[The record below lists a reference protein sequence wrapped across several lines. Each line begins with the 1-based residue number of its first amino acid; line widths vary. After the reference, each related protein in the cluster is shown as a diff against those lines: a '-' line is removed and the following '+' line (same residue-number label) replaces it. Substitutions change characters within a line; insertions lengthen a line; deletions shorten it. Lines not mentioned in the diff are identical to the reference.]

1 VNKMDFLQKIF
12 YFIFQK
18 EIIGPILILVV
29 GMLLVRIISS
39 AMEKIINSGKEG
51 FEQKRRK
58 TIVELINNIIKYFIY
73 ILMVIFILNIY
84 GVDTKSI
91 IASLGVAGVILG
103 FALQSTVEDLISGMA
118 IIMDNYFVIGD
129 IVTFN
134 DFTGEVIAM
143 GLKSTKI
150 RKANGE
156 VYIIANRNINSV
168 INISQHKAGI
178 TLEIPTAY
186 EESVE
191 KVEKILK
198 KVVEDAKKL
207 PNIYKDS
214 KYLGINSMN
223 DSAINYAII
232 IYCKQDQQWQIKREI
247 LKMIKLAY
255 EKENIKIPY
264 PQIEVHNGAKI

>member
-1 VNKMDFLQKIF
+1 MEPFERIF
-12 YFIFQK
+12 EFIFQK
-18 EIIGPILILVV
+18 EIIGPIVVVTVGLFLIK
-29 GMLLVRIISS
+29 IISHTL
-39 AMEKIINSGKEG
+39 EKMITKEKSGYEV
-51 FEQKRRK
+51 KRRI
-58 TIVELINNIIKYFIY
+58 TIVELMDNIIKYFIY

-103 FALQSTVEDLISGMA
+103 FALQSTVEDLISGIA

-156 VYIIANRNINSV
+156 VYTIANRNINSI
-168 INISQHKAGI
+168 INLSQHKAGI
-178 TLEIPTAY
+178 FIEIPTAY
-186 EESVE
+186 EEEIS
-191 KVEKILK
+191 KVESVLK
-198 KVVEDAKKL
+198 KVITEAKKL
-207 PNIYKDS
+207 PNVQKDS
-214 KYLGINSMN
+214 KYLGINSMQ
-223 DSAINYAII
+223 DSCIHYAILI
-232 IYCKQDQQWQIKREI
+232 QCKQEEQWQIKREV

-264 PQIEVHNGAKI
+264 PQIEVHNGKKI